1 MLSSRDSLSIQ
12 KHKKL
17 EDGIEYSMLIG
28 TKIKLRCL
36 YYNQKIIFD
45 IKEVY
50 AKDSK
55 GH

>member
-1 MLSSRDSLSIQ
+1 
-12 KHKKL
+12 
-17 EDGIEYSMLIG
+17 MLIV
-28 TKIKLRCL
+28 TKIKLKCL
-36 YYNQKIIFD
+36 YYNQKIIFY